1 MSKTIVLAV
10 DVARHLPA
18 RNVAAAV
25 EMTREL
31 ARDTG
36 DHVIVLHVHEF
47 AVGRFGR
54 IKVDCNDDE
63 GEHLVGE
70 IVAGLKS
77 AGVEA
82 ESVIR
87 EADYGHVARRILAI
101 ADEYD
106 PRILVLGA
114 SSRTD
119 MPLLP
124 FGSVAHRLL
133 HLARRPILIVPRQ
146 TDAADLPEQADP
158 ADVPEQA
165 EAAAATS

>member
-10 DVARHLPA
+10 DVAHHSPE
-18 RNVAAAV
+18 RNVARAV

-31 ARDTG
+31 AHDTG
-36 DHVIVLHVHEF
+36 DRVIVLHVHEF

-54 IKVDCNDDE
+54 IQVDCHE
-63 GEHLVGE
+63 GEGEKLVAD
-70 IVAGLKS
+70 IVAGLKD
-77 AGVEA
+77 GGINA
-82 ESVIR
+82 ESAIR
-87 EADYGHVARRILAI
+87 EADYGHVARQILSA

-119 MPLLP
+119 VPLVP

-133 HLARRPILIVPRQ
+133 HISRRPVLIVPRGSNPV
-146 TDAADLPEQADP
+146 AEP
-158 ADVPEQA
+158 
-165 EAAAATS
+165 EAAAAAS